1 MERLLLGKS
10 IVKLLN
16 NWSKVSVTLL
26 LRGCLLP
33 LSLIRGGAES
43 IHFFMLEKTTEK
55 GGYRQE
61 NAVFYLKKENG
72 CKK

>member
-1 MERLLLGKS
+1 MTISTVDKKMM
-10 IVKLLN
+10 KLAIEEAL
-16 NWSKVSVTLL
+16 VS
-26 LRGCLLP
+26 
-33 LSLIRGGAES
+33 
-43 IHFFMLEKTTEK
+43 TEK